1 MTQDLNRRNIANF
14 LETIVE
20 QFQGISQYE
29 GKIPRIE
36 VDLMLS
42 NIRNLYEC
50 VLQMEQISARLPY
63 MPSAPSHPE
72 KEAIAVQSP
81 EIEKPAIENVAEIE
95 IPTQNIDIQ
104 EENNETIFD
113 LETENEFP
121 ISESETQETETQEIE
136 TQEIEEE
143 NTPIPELP
151 EEIKNEEE
159 ERAIEPEIFSEK
171 PESPKSEKNA
181 MPILPGLFD
190 EIQMET
196 TIPTEKVAKIES
208 IQKPKPAGNN
218 SIIEKAQRKAI
229 SDLRAAIGINE
240 KYSFIN
246 ELFKGDAE
254 AYTQGLDTLN
264 ACENRAQAEEMIQNM
279 EMKYNWNK
287 ESRPYLSF
295 LEIFERRFP
304 ESY

>member
-72 KEAIAVQSP
+72 NEAIAVQSP

-136 TQEIEEE
+136 EE

-159 ERAIEPEIFSEK
+159 ERAMEPEIFSEK

>member
-63 MPSAPSHPE
+63 MPSVPSHPE
-72 KEAIAVQSP
+72 NEAIAVQSP

-136 TQEIEEE
+136 EE

-151 EEIKNEEE
+151 EEIKNEE